1 MMMMSLILSLSLII
15 TALTLSSPIL
25 MAFNIML
32 TALSLVVN
40 VSFMASSWYSM
51 MIFLIYIG
59 AMLVMFAYFVAIT
72 PNQGIK
78 SKTYIFTL
86 LVTYVTIYL
95 VSNMMINDS
104 TMMEPL
110 TINTNFDATEMYNIN
125 FMPMFIM
132 LILVLLFM
140 MLIVVKLVYTSKGP
154 LRPFM

>member
-132 LILVLLFM
+132 LILVLLFI